1 MKYEPLARSLIA
13 TSLAL
18 SCLMAHAASVAP
30 VAAENGMVAPFGTSN
45 FALAS
50 NAAGLQEGQPT
61 VQYEAINDFGGR
73 RTLNMRLLD

>member
-1 MKYEPLARSLIA
+1 MSFARIGLVSGKRTIA
-13 TSLAL
+13 
-18 SCLMAHAASVAP
+18 VD
-30 VAAENGMVAPFGTSN
+30 NGMVAPFGTSN

-50 NAAGLQEGQPT
+50 DAAGLQEGQST